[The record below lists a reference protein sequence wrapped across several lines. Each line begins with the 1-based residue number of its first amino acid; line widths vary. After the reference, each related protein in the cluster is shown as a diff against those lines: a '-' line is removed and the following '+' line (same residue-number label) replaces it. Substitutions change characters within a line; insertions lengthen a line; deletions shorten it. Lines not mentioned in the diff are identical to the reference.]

1 MHQSPRAWRPLTT
14 SGASLPQRLKVP
26 QPVKGTF
33 YSSAYQDPR
42 LSQPAS
48 YPATPPTS
56 SPLPRYDAIATQ
68 DPVSRGHEPAY
79 DILDDELRSEPGTS
93 AYYKSWAF
101 RLKDKEGATIV
112 PKQKDEASEGLDDSG
127 GEDYIKKR
135 RSIHKRESLIMIFSR
150 TNVRRASTRRKVYE
164 RLQRFSRRM

>member
-1 MHQSPRAWRPLTT
+1 MA
-14 SGASLPQRLKVP
+14 
-26 QPVKGTF
+26 
-33 YSSAYQDPR
+33 
-42 LSQPAS
+42 
-48 YPATPPTS
+48 
-56 SPLPRYDAIATQ
+56 ATQ

-164 RLQRFSRRM
+164 RLQRFSRRMKLMRKVEGTKPLFKWD